1 MASVK
6 QLTRYHIDSE
16 IEIEATP
23 EQVWKVFGDFGNW
36 DKWNDFMILP
46 VAPERVGKHCRVL
59 FRLDGGCMKES
70 PHDPEVRCSW
80 QLGWAGTAFAA
91 WPAKTCTKRCVHA
104 VLRWYCFQQSF
115 SW

>member
-1 MASVK
+1 MASFK
-6 QLTRYHIDSE
+6 QLARYRIDSE

-46 VAPERVGKHCRVL
+46 VAPERVGKHCQVL

-70 PHDPEVRCSW
+70 PHEPEVRSSV
-80 QLGWAGTAFAA
+80 QLAAGLQQQFFGLAA
-91 WPAKTCTKRCVHA
+91 KNMHKALCTCCA
-104 VLRWYCFQQSF
+104 ELLLQ
-115 SW
+115 